1 MVIWLEPGLVE
12 FGKIVAE
19 CKSISSEALK
29 AIQMKNNKA
38 LIEEPVELMKKK
50 RWIVRLL
57 CYTMLGIWQL
67 ICCEVHKDKALF
79 LKGPRPCQC
88 C

>member
-50 RWIVRLL
+50 R
-57 CYTMLGIWQL
+57 
-67 ICCEVHKDKALF
+67 
-79 LKGPRPCQC
+79 
-88 C
+88 